1 MTKTE
6 GPALATS
13 VRVGAKWRRHEERR
27 ATALFLG
34 TSVVTAVTVGAMR
47 ISGWSGGVLDNR
59 IEPLFWAGA
68 VLAGAGI
75 IAFAIAA
82 APMRADD
89 SRANARLR
97 RLVRAGL
104 ALFVVGP
111 ILCVTAVFGD
121 YWI

>member
-1 MTKTE
+1 MTQTE
-6 GPALATS
+6 RPAGAAAH
-13 VRVGAKWRRHEERR
+13 RVGAKWRRHDERR

-34 TSVVTAVTVGAMR
+34 TSVVAAVTVGAMQ

-68 VLAGAGI
+68 ALAGAGI
-75 IAFAIAA
+75 ILFGIAA
-82 APMRADD
+82 APTRADD
-89 SRANARLR
+89 SRASARFR